1 MENMDNLDRLEDTQ
15 GEREGDAPEETGAQT
30 ESMDNMDGMNGT
42 LSGGAQE
49 DGDTGAYAGD
59 AASGADAGELPTLTP
74 PGELTSPRAVP
85 AVAQGTGSAESDV
98 LSDALALMGVSDTGE
113 LIKQLEQSAIDK
125 LVAAGAPEALAKE
138 IIALRRAARVNAG
151 AYRAR
156 DEPAAP
162 MQQAAQGEFSPE
174 LDRLARQADYIHA
187 RTGVDM
193 LEAVRNAPDMLS
205 KLSAYARGEGS
216 YDMMAAYEDVRK
228 ARTQARKRVPPTTQ
242 LGGGQTGSGK
252 RDVRRMTDAELDELE
267 VRAMRGESIVL

>member
-30 ESMDNMDGMNGT
+30 ESMDNMDGMDGT

-85 AVAQGTGSAESDV
+85 AAAQGTGSAESDT

-252 RDVRRMTDAELDELE
+252 RDVRRMTDELE
-267 VRAMRGESIVL
+267 ARAMRGESIVL